1 MGSYNCYKINQDH
14 LTAIKLMLLNC
25 FVVSSMGVFSRFS
38 VEFFSTSI
46 LMLIYNLI
54 AFTILSLYIFIKK
67 LPIKTRNIYLYFFR
81 SLVTVIAYFLFFRA
95 LKYIS
100 IANATALS
108 YLDPVLSCLLISL
121 VLHEK
126 FSTFQIIRLAI
137 AFLGM
142 ILIVK
147 PDSNLINYGGILVVF
162 ATILW
167 AIANTIT
174 RFTKNS
180 DSFTIQVF
188 YTTLFGSIILF
199 ILSFFEE
206 QKFFLTNYSFGLVFT
221 ISFLALIQYFSVFKS
236 LSLAPAVITMPFSF
250 SAIVFSII
258 YSHYFFNESQSLLD
272 LIGTI
277 LIIFANVIQFFIP
290 KILKITT

>member
-1 MGSYNCYKINQDH
+1 MGSYNFYKISQDH

-54 AFTILSLYIFIKK
+54 AFTILSLFIFIKK
-67 LPIKTRNIYLYFFR
+67 LPINTRNIYLYFFR

-277 LIIFANVIQFFIP
+277 LIIFANIIQFFIP
-290 KILKITT
+290 KILKTTT